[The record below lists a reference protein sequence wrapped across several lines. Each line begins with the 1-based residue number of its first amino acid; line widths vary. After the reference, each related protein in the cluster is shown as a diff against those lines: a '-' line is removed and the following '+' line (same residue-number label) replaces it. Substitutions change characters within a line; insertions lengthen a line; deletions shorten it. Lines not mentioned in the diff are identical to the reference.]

1 MVPEDWQ
8 IIPNAI
14 EKAREGKK
22 VIDGQYRIIRPDG
35 EQRLVHACARLY
47 KDENTGNEILVGTV
61 HDITELKLAETK
73 LELQK
78 LTEYLDT
85 TLLNLPAGLA
95 ILEAPDFRYFRIN
108 HTLAAING
116 QSIEEHLGRPLAE
129 VIPDA
134 APDIVPGLKKVL
146 ETGIAST
153 QR

>member
-1 MVPEDWQ
+1 MS
-8 IIPNAI
+8 
-14 EKAREGKK
+14 
-22 VIDGQYRIIRPDG
+22 
-35 EQRLVHACARLY
+35 
-47 KDENTGNEILVGTV
+47 KDDKFSYISE
-61 HDITELKLAETK
+61 AE
-73 LELQK
+73 EALQK
-78 LTEYLDT
+78 LTEYLDAT
-85 TLLNLPAGLA
+85 FLNLPVGLA
-95 ILEAPDFRYFRIN
+95 ILEGPEFRYFRIN